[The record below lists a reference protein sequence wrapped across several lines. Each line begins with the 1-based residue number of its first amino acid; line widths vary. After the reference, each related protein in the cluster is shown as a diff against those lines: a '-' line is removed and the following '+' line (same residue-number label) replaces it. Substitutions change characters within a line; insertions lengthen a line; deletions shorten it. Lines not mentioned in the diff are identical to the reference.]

1 MKSFFALALATF
13 ASAALDNETDLTAA
27 GAIKAVASNAT
38 ALGSITVKS
47 GWTKNGSGTD
57 ATTDVKLSAVLTKDA
72 AFVNDNLKW
81 LDGALWNFVFT
92 KNDAAA
98 TESEVHQFTTSS
110 TSVQTQK
117 YGTVAANVQA
127 WDGKP
132 WAPATDSGEWKYQ
145 LKNDVA
151 GVSTTGQAAVKAGY
165 WNVDLATSR
174 INTAMDVWSLDLTR
188 SSAGV
193 ADIKVGSTTKTGIAY
208 MSATATAA
216 STATWFKKDIDFIVS
231 ADTSADTTDTTT
243 DGATSVTT
251 FGAAVVAAIAALMF

>member
-1 MKSFFALALATF
+1 M
-13 ASAALDNETDLTAA
+13 
-27 GAIKAVASNAT
+27 
-38 ALGSITVKS
+38 
-47 GWTKNGSGTD
+47 
-57 ATTDVKLSAVLTKDA
+57 
-72 AFVNDNLKW
+72 
-81 LDGALWNFVFT
+81 
-92 KNDAAA
+92 
-98 TESEVHQFTTSS
+98 HQFTTSAA
-110 TSVQTQK
+110 SVQTQK

-151 GVSTTGQAAVKAGY
+151 GVSTTVQAAVKAGY

-174 INTAMDVWSLDLTR
+174 INTAMDVWSLDLIR

-208 MSATATAA
+208 MSAAATA
-216 STATWFKKDIDFIVS
+216 ATWFKKDIDFIVS